1 MRSSPKF
8 IGLSS
13 TLLLLAAG
21 AAQATCKNGFV
32 WRDARNGDAVCVTTD
47 DRDIA
52 HRQNANGPNNRAAGA
67 GATCRSGYVWRE
79 AWVGDTVCVTPTE
92 RDQAGAQNAANA
104 QHTLTAAA
112 PSPPSAPPSP
122 PVVARN
128 NAACQRYASSAVHDY
143 NQGIGQKACVSKVRA
158 DAGRW
163 HADFNRHYDWCVTVQ
178 TADRNSESSIRDK
191 LLLSCGARST
201 L

>member
-1 MRSSPKF
+1 MPLRLRLAR
-8 IGLSS
+8 GLGRRHG
-13 TLLLLAAG
+13 L
-21 AAQATCKNGFV
+21 
-32 WRDARNGDAVCVTTD
+32 RDPDRARPG
-47 DRDIA
+47 R
-52 HRQNANGPNNRAAGA
+52 
-67 GATCRSGYVWRE
+67 
-79 AWVGDTVCVTPTE
+79 
-92 RDQAGAQNAANA
+92 AQNAANA

-112 PSPPSAPPSP
+112 PLPPSAPPSP

-191 LLLSCGARST
+191 LLLGCGARST